1 MSSCFTNVL
10 LLAIGASY
18 VIDDIGRG
26 VCEVISDLNES
37 LATFLKAST
46 FESFMQW
53 TDMFVF
59 SWLLLIDV
67 ICDQSLQNIAWN
79 LFVKSGQVGI
89 DRHQAFFVIHSF

>member
-1 MSSCFTNVL
+1 M
-10 LLAIGASY
+10 
-18 VIDDIGRG
+18 
-26 VCEVISDLNES
+26 
-37 LATFLKAST
+37 KAST

-59 SWLLLIDV
+59 SWLSLIDV
-67 ICDQSLQNIAWN
+67 ICDQSLKDAAWN